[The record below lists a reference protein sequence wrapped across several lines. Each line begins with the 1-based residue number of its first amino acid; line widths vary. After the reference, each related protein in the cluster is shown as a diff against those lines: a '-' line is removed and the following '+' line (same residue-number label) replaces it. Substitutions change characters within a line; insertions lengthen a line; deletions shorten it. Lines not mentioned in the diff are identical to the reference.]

1 MLRAFGRRKSDCQE
15 DVAVRPTAV
24 IMNDTRRHRHF
35 GCARVMRVIEE
46 NLSRRGIDVTGRS
59 LLWSDWRRDWRF
71 LAAMTSCDVIVINGE
86 GTLHHGAESG
96 RRLLEVVDHPLR
108 GKTPVALLN
117 ALYQENPLAWRRYIE
132 KIDLVSA
139 RDSRSA
145 EELQRVAARPVDV
158 VPDLSLADSSDG
170 LLDEPPRR
178 DLVYVGDSVVEE
190 QREQLARASRGS
202 DDVRILPI
210 LLSPHAV
217 RPELPPGV
225 RQLREGWNR
234 LRDAVARLGA
244 PRAIRSADEREYL
257 RWLARGRL
265 HVTGRFHAVC
275 LSLVTRTPFLAITS
289 NSWKI
294 EALLEDAGL
303 GADRMITADRVAE
316 ALADPD
322 AFAFSAA
329 EEAAI
334 DRFLD
339 RCTAGCGRIF
349 DAVERLAM
357 SRHADRC
364 RGTGDRY
371 ERGVAFGSDS
381 RDYRNREVG

>member
-1 MLRAFGRRKSDCQE
+1 MLCTFGRRKSDCRE

-46 NLSRRGIDVTGRS
+46 NLSRRGIVVTGRS
-59 LLWSDWRRDWRF
+59 LLWNDWQHDRRF

-108 GKTPVALLN
+108 GKTPVALIN
-117 ALYQENPLAWRRYIE
+117 ALYQQNPAEWRRYIE
-132 KIDLVSA
+132 KIELVSA
-139 RDSRSA
+139 RDSWSA
-145 EELQRVAARPVDV
+145 EELRRVTGRTVHV
-158 VPDLSLADSSDG
+158 VADLSLAESSKRPIP
-170 LLDEPPRR
+170 EPWR
-178 DLVYVGDSVVEE
+178 DLVYVGDSVVEA
-190 QREQLARASRGS
+190 QREQLARAGRASG
-202 DDVRILPI
+202 DVRILPI
-210 LLSPHAV
+210 LLSRHAV

-225 RQLREGWNR
+225 RQLREGWKR
-234 LRDAVARLGA
+234 LLDAVFRLGG
-244 PRAIRSADEREYL
+244 PRAICPVDERDYL
-257 RWLARGRL
+257 RWLQRGRL

-275 LSLVTRTPFLAITS
+275 LSLVTRTPFLAVTS

-303 GADRMITADRVAE
+303 GNARIITADAIADAV
-316 ALADPD
+316 ADPG
-322 AFAFSAA
+322 AFAFSEV

-339 RCTAGCGRIF
+339 RCKAGCGRIF
-349 DAVERLAM
+349 DAVERLAVA
-357 SRHADRC
+357 RHAEWRQ
-364 RGTGDRY
+364 GAGARY
-371 ERGVAFGSDS
+371 DQGVAFGSDS
-381 RDYRNREVG
+381 PAG

>member
-1 MLRAFGRRKSDCQE
+1 MLCTFGRRKSDCRE

-46 NLSRRGIDVTGRS
+46 NLSRRGIVVTGRS
-59 LLWSDWRRDWRF
+59 LLWNDWQHDRRF

-108 GKTPVALLN
+108 GKTPVALIN
-117 ALYQENPLAWRRYIE
+117 ALYQQNPVAWRHSIE
-132 KIDLVSA
+132 KIDLLTA

-145 EELQRVAARPVDV
+145 EELRQVTGRPVDV
-158 VPDLSLADSSDG
+158 VPDLSLADSSG
-170 LLDEPPRR
+170 RLLDELPRR
-178 DLVYVGDSVVEE
+178 DLVYVGDSVVET
-190 QREQLARASRGS
+190 QREQLARAGRAGG
-202 DDVRILPI
+202 DVRILPI
-210 LLSPHAV
+210 LLSRHAV

-225 RQLREGWNR
+225 RQLREGWKR
-234 LRDAVARLGA
+234 LLDAVFRLGA
-244 PRAIRSADEREYL
+244 PRAICPVDERDYL
-257 RWLARGRL
+257 RWLQRGRL

-275 LSLVTRTPFLAITS
+275 LSLVTRTPFLAVTS

-303 GADRMITADRVAE
+303 GNARIITADAIADAV
-316 ALADPD
+316 ADPG
-322 AFAFSAA
+322 AFAFSEV

-339 RCTAGCGRIF
+339 RCKAGCGRIF

-357 SRHADRC
+357 ARHADRC
-364 RGTGDRY
+364 QRAGARY
-371 ERGVAFGSDS
+371 DKGVAFGPNS
-381 RDYRNREVG
+381 RDHRTREGG

>member
-1 MLRAFGRRKSDCQE
+1 MLRAFDCRKSDCE
-15 DVAVRPTAV
+15 EKPAVRPTAV

-46 NLSRRGIDVTGRS
+46 NLSSRGIVITGRS
-59 LLWSDWRRDWRF
+59 LLRHDWRRDRRF
-71 LAAMTSCDVIVINGE
+71 LEAMTSCDVIVINGE

-96 RRLLEVVDHPLR
+96 RQILEVVDHPLR
-108 GKTPVALLN
+108 GKTPVVLLN
-117 ALYQENPLAWRRYIE
+117 ALYQENPVAWRHSIE
-132 KIDLVSA
+132 KIDLLSA

-145 EELQRVAARPVDV
+145 EELGRVANRPVDV
-158 VPDLSLADSSDG
+158 VPDLSLADSSAR
-170 LLDEPPRR
+170 LLGEPPRR
-178 DLVYVGDSVVEE
+178 ALVYVGDSVVEK

-202 DDVRILPI
+202 GHVRILPI
-210 LLSPHAV
+210 LLWPHAV

-225 RQLREGWNR
+225 RELREGWKR
-234 LRDAVARLGA
+234 LLDGVSRLSG
-244 PRAIRSADEREYL
+244 PRAIRPADEREYL

-275 LSLVTRTPFLAITS
+275 LSLVTKTPFLALTS

-303 GADRMITADRVAE
+303 GAARIITADRIAE
-316 ALADPD
+316 ALADPG
-322 AFAFSAA
+322 AFAFSEV

-339 RCTAGCGRIF
+339 RCAAGCRRIF
-349 DAVERLAM
+349 DAVERLAVA
-357 SRHADRC
+357 RHAARSE
-364 RGTGDRY
+364 GAG
-371 ERGVAFGSDS
+371 A
-381 RDYRNREVG
+381 

>member
-1 MLRAFGRRKSDCQE
+1 MSGPVVGAAG
-15 DVAVRPTAV
+15 AVRSTAV
-24 IMNDTRRHRHF
+24 IMNDTRRHRHL

-46 NLSRRGIDVTGRS
+46 NLARRGIDVTGRS
-59 LLWSDWRRDWRF
+59 LLWNDWQNDRRF
-71 LAAMTSCDVIVINGE
+71 LAAMDSCDVIVINGE

-96 RRLLEVVDHPLR
+96 RQILEVVDHPLR
-108 GKTPVALLN
+108 GTTPVVLLN
-117 ALYQENPLAWRRYIE
+117 ALYQGNPVAWRQYIE
-132 KIDLVSA
+132 KVDLLSA

-145 EELQRVAARPVDV
+145 EELGRAASRPVDV
-158 VPDLSLADSSDG
+158 VPDLSLADSSG
-170 LLDEPPRR
+170 RLLDEPPRR
-178 DLVYVGDSVVEE
+178 ELVYVGDSVVEE
-190 QREQLARASRGS
+190 QRELLARASRGS
-202 DDVRILPI
+202 GDVRILPI

-217 RPELPPGV
+217 RAELPPGV

-234 LRDAVARLGA
+234 LRDAVSRLGA
-244 PRAIRSADEREYL
+244 PRAIWPADEREYL

-275 LSLVTRTPFLAITS
+275 LSLVTKTPFLAITS

-303 GADRMITADRVAE
+303 GAARIITTDRIAKAI
-316 ALADPD
+316 ADPG

-329 EEAAI
+329 EEAVI

-349 DAVERLAM
+349 DDVARLAAA
-357 SRHADRC
+357 RHAGRFD
-364 RGTGDRY
+364 
-371 ERGVAFGSDS
+371 AA
-381 RDYRNREVG
+381 